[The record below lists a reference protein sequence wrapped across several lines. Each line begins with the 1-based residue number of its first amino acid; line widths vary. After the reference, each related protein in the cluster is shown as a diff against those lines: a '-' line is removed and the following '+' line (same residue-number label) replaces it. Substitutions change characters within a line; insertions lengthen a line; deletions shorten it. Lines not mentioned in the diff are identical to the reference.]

1 MRDFCKPLIPLNGCK
16 GTKFL
21 PFLQVFSAFYCNF
34 IKNLFFRYYK
44 ETPHILYSPKAQ
56 HLTKTPPNPLFM
68 RVSDGEVFAQHLTT
82 HLTIHPTIWM
92 VCNSA

>member
-1 MRDFCKPLIPLNGCK
+1 MKMRDFCKPLIPLNGCK

-44 ETPHILYSPKAQ
+44 ETLPDTMSCDTSQRNTCHLLSAKSLFAPRAQ
-56 HLTKTPPNPLFM
+56 HLTK
-68 RVSDGEVFAQHLTT
+68 

>member
-34 IKNLFFRYYK
+34 HKKTLFPLFQRDVSFFIIPK
-44 ETPHILYSPKAQ
+44 SPTPHQNAPKPFVYAG
-56 HLTKTPPNPLFM
+56 F
-68 RVSDGEVFAQHLTT
+68 R
-82 HLTIHPTIWM
+82 W
-92 VCNSA
+92 